1 MASNNIIIDLNK
13 GEKLNGDNYNIWH
26 LKIQYVLEEQEV
38 LETINAEIEE
48 PQAVEGN
55 NNNAQFRHDLTAYN
69 AWKKKDSTARG
80 ILISSMN
87 DDLVYEYQ

>member
-1 MASNNIIIDLNK
+1 MVTIIIY
-13 GEKLNGDNYNIWH
+13 GI
-26 LKIQYVLEEQEV
+26 LKFNMFWKSKRF
-38 LETINAEIEE
+38 INAEMEE

-55 NNNAQFRHDLTAYN
+55 NNDAQFRHDLTAYN

-87 DDLVYEYQ
+87 DDLVYEYQQY